1 MFIKINYLLRFK
13 LTKEFLR
20 MEKEV
25 DGKTEEQSI
34 TLIKKIL
41 IGLGIIFIIVGVIR
55 QWPIAGKSYMEFI
68 EGDGYLA
75 LMLGFIMTILGIS
88 VNLLIGQE
96 KE

>member
-1 MFIKINYLLRFK
+1 MQN
-13 LTKEFLR
+13 
-20 MEKEV
+20 EV

-41 IGLGIIFIIVGVIR
+41 IGLGVVFIIVGVIK

>member
-1 MFIKINYLLRFK
+1 VLIKTNSLPRFK
-13 LTKEFLR
+13 LPQGFVR
-20 MEKEV
+20 MQNEV
-25 DGKTEEQSI
+25 DVKTEDQSV

-41 IGLGIIFIIVGVIR
+41 IGLGIILIIVGVIR
-55 QWPIAGKSYMEFI
+55 QWPIVSKSYMEFI

-75 LMLGFIMTILGIS
+75 LMLGLIMTVLGIS